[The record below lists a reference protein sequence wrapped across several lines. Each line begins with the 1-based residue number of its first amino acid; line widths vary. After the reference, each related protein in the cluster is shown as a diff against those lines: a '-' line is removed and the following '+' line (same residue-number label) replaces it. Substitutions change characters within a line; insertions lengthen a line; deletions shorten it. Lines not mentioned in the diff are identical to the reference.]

1 MSDTAIAPTQ
11 ITRRLDTGRLTLSDD
26 GSVAMEKDDG
36 DLLLALTPAEVFDLA
51 ELLRSPGAATILRR
65 SFMLRQTAKK

>member
-1 MSDTAIAPTQ
+1 MSDATINPTQ

-26 GSVAMEKDDG
+26 GSVALEKDDG
-36 DLLLALTPAEVFDLA
+36 DLLLALTPAETFDLA

-65 SFMLRQTAKK
+65 SFLLRQARK